1 MSYTAPTSWNSHGI
15 NWTADPFNLPLNLSV
30 IESLRIALNE
40 RRFKVT
46 GASAI
51 TANVVHGQ
59 PDLGIYG
66 NIHDFAL
73 RFHYYRDALIGVYV
87 DHHDEANWDN
97 SDDGPKVWTKADLFT
112 YLGETEIVPA
122 SGSPLDGAWVRQQY
136 LVLNQL
142 RWTINLPPQQA
153 WGGGLNNSPPSGG
166 GWFLG
171 DSSEEEARWSDA
183 RHAAATDYTSIG
195 APGSN
200 YAAQRYSN
208 GRQSAES
215 PDEFGATLRS
225 VKNTFRVSIS
235 REFESDVDFYCYPD
249 KPVITGV
256 DSGDVEGD
264 LFGDLSYFQK
274 WNYIG
279 TETSTKNP
287 GGDLYAWS
295 PFVGNL
301 TVPPWPVAAPTFGTP
316 VARGWSLFEGGG
328 SIMAVAKWDQNATNG
343 FQFID

>member
-1 MSYTAPTSWNSHGI
+1 MSYTAPTSWTSHGI
-15 NWTADPFNLPLNLSV
+15 PWTADPFNLPLNLSV
-30 IESLRIALNE
+30 IESLRLALNE

-59 PDLGIYG
+59 PDLGTFG
-66 NIHDFAL
+66 STNDFAL
-73 RFHYYRDALIGVYV
+73 RFHWHRDAIISSYV
-87 DHHDEANWDN
+87 DHHDEANWDG
-97 SDDGPKVWTKADLFT
+97 SDDEPKIWTKSDLFT
-112 YLGETEIVPA
+112 YIGETEIVPA
-122 SGSPLDGAWVRQQY
+122 LGSPLDGAWVRQQY

-142 RWTINLPPQQA
+142 RWTILGAPQQP
-153 WGGGLNNSPPSGG
+153 WGGAPGTSPPSGG
-166 GWFLG
+166 ELSQG
-171 DSSEEEARWSDA
+171 DSSEEASWGDA
-183 RHAAATDYTSIG
+183 KTAAATDYTSYG
-195 APGSN
+195 APSSN

-225 VKNTFRVSIS
+225 VKNTFRVGLS
-235 REFESDVDFYCYPD
+235 REFECDVDFYCYPD
-249 KPVITGV
+249 KPVIVGV
-256 DSGDVEGD
+256 DPDDVEGD

-287 GGDLYAWS
+287 GGYSYLWS
-295 PFVGNL
+295 PFVGNS

-316 VARGWSLFEGGG
+316 VARGWSLFEGG
-328 SIMAVAKWDQNATNG
+328 SLTAVAKWDQDATNG